1 MALTRP
7 KYSTII
13 DTDWK
18 SSVRA
23 ATTGSNVTLSGGAP
37 NTLDGVTLALNDRIL
52 VKDQSDPSQNGLYYV
67 TTLGSG
73 SNGTWTRTYDAAVS
87 TSVTAGQV
95 VPVTEGT
102 ANGGKIFLLSTPDPI
117 TLGTTGLTYV
127 SASFNTSE
135 INVLGNTNAATS
147 TTSGA
152 LQVVGG
158 VGIGGNIYVGANA
171 NILGNAN
178 VAGNLTVVGNLFV
191 AGTSTTINNVSV
203 TTTDATIT
211 VSSSASSAV
220 ISNGSGI
227 IFGVGANLLYLN
239 SPNALVANTS
249 ILTVNQLISNVTT
262 GTAPLSVLSTTQV
275 ANLNAATSG
284 TAVTVTAASQPNITS
299 LGNLSNLTV
308 RGGTGTY
315 YAARFQGN
323 TGGDQFAIGLSST
336 AGYGAANDILNS
348 AGSAYAQYNLSASQ
362 ITFNTGNITP
372 TTALTISNVGVV
384 TIAGNANVGNLGTA
398 GLITA
403 TGNVTGGNLVTGGA
417 LSVTGNAN
425 VGNLGTAGLT
435 TTGVTNL
442 NSISNVKI
450 TGGSSGQYIQT
461 DGAGN
466 LSFSSGSTGII
477 ANGNSNVSVISNG
490 NINISSAGN
499 ANILVVTGVG
509 ANITGTLSVTGNSNI
524 GNLNATGF
532 ISTSGNVVYGNLVQG
547 GVIRSAILYANTA
560 TTPPASPKYG
570 DQWYN
575 QTNDVL
581 YEYVTDG
588 VSSFWLDTGSIP
600 SSTGNIAASS
610 ATITSNLSSANVS
623 VTNNLSVSNNA
634 TFTNNITIGGN
645 VIRGGSRLNST
656 YFASPSAPANPILGD
671 LWYYMSGDILYV
683 RAYDGTNTFWL
694 DLTTQSNNYAT
705 LTAGNLSVTGNITA
719 NTIISTVGSN
729 ANIYLDPDGT
739 ADVVLTNNTELFLLS
754 TNANSIIS
762 SGGGSFAGNVTAGN
776 LITNGNIYYANGTV
790 FTSGGGSKPAVSY
803 FWGQIF

>member
-1 MALTRP
+1 
-7 KYSTII
+7 
-13 DTDWK
+13 
-18 SSVRA
+18 
-23 ATTGSNVTLSGGAP
+23 
-37 NTLDGVTLALNDRIL
+37 
-52 VKDQSDPSQNGLYYV
+52 
-67 TTLGSG
+67 
-73 SNGTWTRTYDAAVS
+73 
-87 TSVTAGQV
+87 
-95 VPVTEGT
+95 
-102 ANGGKIFLLSTPDPI
+102 
-117 TLGTTGLTYV
+117 
-127 SASFNTSE
+127 
-135 INVLGNTNAATS
+135 
-147 TTSGA
+147 
-152 LQVVGG
+152 
-158 VGIGGNIYVGANA
+158 
-171 NILGNAN
+171 
-178 VAGNLTVVGNLFV
+178 
-191 AGTSTTINNVSV
+191 
-203 TTTDATIT
+203 
-211 VSSSASSAV
+211 
-220 ISNGSGI
+220 
-227 IFGVGANLLYLN
+227 
-239 SPNALVANTS
+239 
-249 ILTVNQLISNVTT
+249 
-262 GTAPLSVLSTTQV
+262 
-275 ANLNAATSG
+275 
-284 TAVTVTAASQPNITS
+284 
-299 LGNLSNLTV
+299 
-308 RGGTGTY
+308 
-315 YAARFQGN
+315 
-323 TGGDQFAIGLSST
+323 
-336 AGYGAANDILNS
+336 
-348 AGSAYAQYNLSASQ
+348 
-362 ITFNTGNITP
+362 
-372 TTALTISNVGVV
+372 
-384 TIAGNANVGNLGTA
+384 
-398 GLITA
+398 LITA

-560 TTPPASPKYG
+560 TTPPSSPKYG

-600 SSTGNIAASS
+600 STTGNIVAANLTVSS
-610 ATITSNLSSANVS
+610 NFSVANAT
-623 VTNNLSVSNNA
+623 VTNNLSVANNA

-645 VIRGGSRLNST
+645 VIKGGNRLNST
-656 YFASPSAPANPILGD
+656 YFASPSAPTNPILGD

-683 RAYDGTNTFWL
+683 RAYDGTNVFWL

-705 LTAGNLSVTGNITA
+705 LTAGNLSVTSNITA
-719 NTIISTVGSN
+719 NTIISAAGSN

-739 ADVVLTNNTELFLLS
+739 ADVVLTNNTELYLL
-754 TNANSIIS
+754 TTAANSIVS
-762 SGGGSFAGNVTAGN
+762 SGGGSFSGNVTAGN
-776 LITNGNIYYANGTV
+776 LITTGNIYYANGAA
-790 FTSGGGSKPAVSY
+790 FSSSKPAVSY